1 MGKLLRD
8 KKLIIAIAIVI
19 VLIISGILS
28 IIIPKLIKK
37 NDTDDNVIIVDDVEI
52 DSEDDILLEDEN
64 NVIGTIE
71 IPKLQIKAPIKEGI
85 DQDTLQK
92 YVGHFTNSSIW
103 DGNVALASHNRGS
116 LVEHYFEKIHELV
129 NGDTI
134 IYKTK
139 LGERTYQV
147 TTVKE
152 IENTDWSPTESETKE
167 KNTITLVTCIANH
180 PEKRMCVIAEEKI

>member
-1 MGKLLRD
+1 MGEFLRN
-8 KKLIIAIAIVI
+8 KKVIIAIAIVI
-19 VLIISGILS
+19 VLIISGVLS

-37 NDTDDNVIIVDDVEI
+37 INTDDNVIIVDDLEI
-52 DSEDDILLEDEN
+52 DSEDDIILDDEN
-64 NVIGTIE
+64 NFIGTLE
-71 IPKLQIKAPIKEGI
+71 IPKLELTAPIKEGI
-85 DQDTLQK
+85 DQDTLK
-92 YVGHFTNSSIW
+92 EYVGHFTNSSIW

-139 LGERTYQV
+139 LGEKTYQV

-167 KNTITLVTCIANH
+167 KNTITLVTCITNH

>member
-1 MGKLLRD
+1 MRKFLKN
-8 KKLIIAIAIVI
+8 KKVVIVI
-19 VLIISGILS
+19 VIILILIISGVLS
-28 IIIPKLIKK
+28 IIIPKLINK
-37 NDTDDNVIIVDDVEI
+37 NDTNDNVIIVDDLDI
-52 DSEDDILLEDEN
+52 DSEDDIFLEDEN
-64 NVIGTIE
+64 NVIGTLE
-71 IPKLQIKAPIKEGI
+71 IPKLEITAPIKEGI
-85 DQDTLQK
+85 DQDTLK
-92 YVGHFTNSSIW
+92 EYVGHFTNSSIW

-152 IENTDWSPTESETKE
+152 IDYTDWSPTESDTKD
-167 KNTITLVTCIANH
+167 KNTITLVTCITNH
-180 PEKRMCVIAEEKI
+180 PEKRKCVVAEEII

>member
-1 MGKLLRD
+1 MGKFLRN

-52 DSEDDILLEDEN
+52 DSEDDIVLEDEN

>member
-1 MGKLLRD
+1 MGKLLRN
-8 KKLIIAIAIVI
+8 KKLIIVIAIVI